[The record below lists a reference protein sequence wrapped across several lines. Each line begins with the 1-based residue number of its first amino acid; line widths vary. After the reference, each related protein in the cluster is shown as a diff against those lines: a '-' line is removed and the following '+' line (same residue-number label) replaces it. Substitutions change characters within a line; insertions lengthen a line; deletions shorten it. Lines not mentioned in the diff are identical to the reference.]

1 MNIVRFI
8 LSLCVVV
15 SLTSCDEIAKQL
27 GYVSSDSAAKA
38 PKETEAQ
45 KVQKEK
51 NKVKENIANYVKIVW
66 GNGSYWIKNDTDY
79 TLEKVSVMTS
89 WTQPRPGEYW
99 KKDGYQEPRQFTF
112 IPAHSTSTSI
122 EYDKYEMKDMKGQI
136 YEIKCSALG
145 L

>member
-1 MNIVRFI
+1 MNIGRFI

-15 SLTSCDEIAKQL
+15 SLTSCDEMARQL

-38 PKETEAQ
+38 PTETEAQ

-66 GNGSYWIKNDTDY
+66 GDGQYWIKNDTDY

-122 EYDKYEMKDMKGQI
+122 EYDKSLLSTKNGR
-136 YEIKCSALG
+136 G
-145 L
+145 